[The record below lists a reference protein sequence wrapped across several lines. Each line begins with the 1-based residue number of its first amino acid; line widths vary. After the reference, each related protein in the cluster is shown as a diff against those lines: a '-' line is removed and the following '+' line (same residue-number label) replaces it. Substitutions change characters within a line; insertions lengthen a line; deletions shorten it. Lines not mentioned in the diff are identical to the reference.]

1 MGSSLSPYR
10 LSKARDR
17 YNVFNFFNAFSYALL
32 AGNIIT
38 LFALQL
44 KASSTMIGL
53 LNALVYISYFFLP
66 LGKVLCKIFPIIKIY
81 SITWIMRSLS
91 MGVVLFVPFME
102 SAGRH
107 DDALKLTLLGVSLFH
122 LFRGAGLIANN
133 PVLDEL
139 AVGPDRGSYMTLIQ
153 IINNAV
159 AMFASFA
166 LAMLLGRNP
175 SLILYAVIM
184 GAGIVGGVFS
194 GALLRSMPEPEK
206 DADEPKGGLLKIS
219 RDAFSKPA
227 FRNFMLLFLL
237 VALVSAIA
245 RIFVVVYAREVF
257 AQTDGMVSLY
267 TVFGGLGALIMGMI
281 IKFLVDRVGAKP
293 LYLTGLIVGFIGL
306 LPTIFFPRGAVDNP
320 TTVIPYL
327 SFLFFIMN
335 FGFLGAEG
343 IAQTYFLSL
352 IPTEGMLNLGILYF
366 FIFGIGGGGGSFL
379 AGIFLDAFDG
389 MGIPVFITFK
399 VLFILLVII
408 LGVVLFFQKKLVSL
422 GSLPLKGAL
431 EIMFSFKDLRAITLL
446 DKLKKTEDSEEEGLL
461 LEALYE
467 TPSKLSLKGLLDK
480 AKSPRLA
487 TRADALRAVGAL
499 ENLGEDAEKALMSD
513 LITNPF
519 TTAYLS
525 ARILG
530 NHGFFP
536 AVPVLRELATSKD
549 YMLAGEATIAL
560 AKLRDEAFRPEI
572 EKIIAKTKNPR
583 LKIMGVEALGIYG
596 SPNSLSVLMDLLRV
610 RDPPP
615 YLRDAVILA
624 MASILD
630 TQNRFYPLL
639 VRFLENNSL
648 APVIAMDEA
657 EEAYELFMSSRK
669 GRRASRKESEGGFTT
684 KQAKAL
690 QPAVAAY
697 MNESKG
703 GPLAQ
708 WILEL
713 PQNLVQEVI
722 RVVLTELVLDDEFSS
737 YDRLKLLIS
746 HWAAH
751 QLRILAKDILHN
763 SP

>member
-1 MGSSLSPYR
+1 
-10 LSKARDR
+10 
-17 YNVFNFFNAFSYALL
+17 
-32 AGNIIT
+32 
-38 LFALQL
+38 
-44 KASSTMIGL
+44 
-53 LNALVYISYFFLP
+53 
-66 LGKVLCKIFPIIKIY
+66 
-81 SITWIMRSLS
+81 
-91 MGVVLFVPFME
+91 
-102 SAGRH
+102 
-107 DDALKLTLLGVSLFH
+107 

-166 LAMLLGRNP
+166 LAILLGRNP
-175 SLILYAVIM
+175 SLVLYAVIM
-184 GAGIVGGVFS
+184 GTGIAGGIFS
-194 GALLRSMPEPEK
+194 GALLRNMPEPEK
-206 DADEPKGGLLKIS
+206 DAGEPKGGLLKIS

-257 AQTDGMVSLY
+257 SQSDGMVSLY
-267 TVFGGLGALIMGMI
+267 TVFGGLGALMMGMI

-293 LYLTGLIVGFIGL
+293 LYLTCIIVGFLGL
-306 LPTIFFPRGAVDNP
+306 LPAIFFPRGAVDNP
-320 TTVIPYL
+320 ATVIPYL

-352 IPTEGMLNLGILYF
+352 IPAEGMLDLGILYF

-408 LGVVLFFQKKLVSL
+408 LGVVLFFQKKLVPL

-446 DKLKKTEDSEEEGLL
+446 DKLKKTEDSEEEGQL

-467 TPSKLSLKGLLDK
+467 TPSKLALKGLLDK
-480 AKSPRLA
+480 ARSPRLA
-487 TRADALRAVGAL
+487 TRSDALRAVGAL
-499 ENLGEDAEKALMSD
+499 GNLGEDAEKALMSD

-536 AVPVLRELATSKD
+536 AVPVLRELAASKD

-596 SPNSLSVLMDLLRV
+596 SPNSLSVLMDSLRV
-610 RDPPP
+610 TDPPP
-615 YLRDAVILA
+615 YLRDTVILA

-630 TQNRFYPLL
+630 IQNRFYPLL
-639 VRFLENNSL
+639 VRFLEDNSL

-657 EEAYELFMSSRK
+657 EEAYELFMSGRK
-669 GRRASRKESEGGFTT
+669 GRRAARKESEERFTT

-690 QPAVAAY
+690 QPAVTAY

-703 GPLAQ
+703 GPLAR
-708 WILEL
+708 WIHEL

-722 RVVLTELVLDDEFSS
+722 RVVLGELILDDEFSS
-737 YDRLKLLIS
+737 YARLKLLIS

-751 QLRILAKDILHN
+751 QLRILAKDVLHN